1 MGSYFTAM
9 RKKTVA
15 LRSAFSYV
23 IEQASLKTGKGV
35 VVLVDEY
42 DKPLFAGYYPSEI
55 IRRLSSDIKSLLWS
69 TKKRRRISPF
79 CFPDRSYEVLTS
91 QRIQRFESVE

>member
-1 MGSYFTAM
+1 M
-9 RKKTVA
+9 RKKD
-15 LRSAFSYV
+15 RSPEERFSYV

-42 DKPLFAGYYPSEI
+42 DKPLLQAITRPNLFEDYRQTLKAFYGV
-55 IRRLSSDIKSLLWS
+55 L
-69 TKKRRRISPF
+69 KKRRRISPF